1 MKNSRVAGCLA
12 LPEAVN
18 ILAMYSIVMS
28 LFGAVAAGCLFPFP
42 SILECGVRNCEYKT
56 SLPMIY
62 SLAVFVILVNIGWFT
77 FSSYIYEK
85 NKIHG
90 IKGVKKIIKIGCYV
104 IASIL
109 SLKCAI
115 SLLFGLVTLVNQEQW
130 NMVGFI
136 VIPLGLICILFTYI
150 CLHGIRT
157 ESPGKIKAWLIFEFV
172 IF

>member
-1 MKNSRVAGCLA
+1 MKSSRVGGCFS

-18 ILAMYSIVMS
+18 ILAIFGIIMS
-28 LFGAVAAGCLFPFP
+28 LIGAVAAGCIFPFP

-104 IASIL
+104 IASML

-136 VIPLGLICILFTYI
+136 VMSLGLIRLIFTYLF
-150 CLHGIRT
+150 LHGIRT
-157 ESPGKIKAWLIFEFV
+157 ESPGKIKAWIIFEFV